1 MLVPSAASVIESG
14 AGVHARGDR
23 MGEPLAF
30 WLDPRADPT
39 RRPQDG
45 AYAEVLHRHLADFDG
60 IWGDI
65 APVAFACSAWR
76 LAIPPI
82 ADPGFI
88 RCHQRVLTARCEQN
102 AWDGSLTTRLILAC
116 PLPSAL
122 TVSKAWWHDRG
133 WQEWPQIFGQYVE
146 PAQKDLA
153 KHPFIRPALYPERS
167 VSSKSATSWRRN
179 LSGAGEKNFSA
190 SSSRET
196 LAMIRF
202 GTQIVPSALRW
213 MPWSR

>member
-1 MLVPSAASVIESG
+1 
-14 AGVHARGDR
+14 

-65 APVAFACSAWR
+65 APVAFACTAWR

-102 AWDGSLTTRLILAC
+102 TWDGSLTARLTLAC

-122 TVSKAWWHDRG
+122 TASKAWWHDRG

-146 PAQKDLA
+146 PAQQDLA
-153 KHPFIRPALYPERS
+153 KHPFIRPVLYLDIPIPLDDLPPTPEGPDASLAVTAQHAL
-167 VSSKSATSWRRN
+167 ATV
-179 LSGAGEKNFSA
+179 A
-190 SSSRET
+190 RELNRFLGPV
-196 LAMIRF
+196 LAQLE
-202 GTQIVPSALRW
+202 GVAPPA
-213 MPWSR
+213 